1 MSLFC
6 GAGRDGL
13 GLIIPS
19 AVVFRVYSH
28 IFYSIFTSI
37 FKCSHVARRKYSVP
51 WCIVTL
57 YPYSIPASP
66 AEYNIDILVNKYIVC
81 IFMTIFT

>member
-1 MSLFC
+1 MHSLSI
-6 GAGRDGL
+6 L
-13 GLIIPS
+13 S
-19 AVVFRVYSH
+19 AVVFLVYSH

-37 FKCSHVARRKYSVP
+37 FKCIHVARRKYSVP